1 MQLLNNAGYNNYWQ
15 ILNSKDYEIPQ
26 NRERVFIV
34 SICKDIDTGI
44 FEFPKPVDLKICLK
58 DMLENLVNKKYYV
71 NPQKVNA
78 LVSSLS
84 EKQISNIMRWA
95 WFTKELTI
103 KFDCNKQLRNKRGD

>member
-1 MQLLNNAGYNNYWQ
+1 MQLLNNAGYNNYCQ

-34 SICKDIDTGI
+34 SIRKDIDKGI
-44 FEFPKPVDLKICLK
+44 FKFPKPVDLKIYLK

-71 NPQKVNA
+71 SPQKVNA

-84 EKQISNIMRWA
+84 EKQISNIMRWS

-103 KFDCNKQLRNKRGD
+103 KFDCNNQRKKTR